1 MQRGHVQASA
11 RRTDL
16 SRALVFGGAFNP
28 PTRAHIEL
36 AKFAMNETGFDK
48 VIFVPTKQTYI
59 ADEQRKEYVFSD
71 EERLKMLDADAAD
84 HPWMEVS
91 RFEIE
96 SETQPRTY
104 KTLCHY
110 RDRGDT
116 CSLLFG
122 SDKLPELE
130 TVWCYVEEIAQEFG
144 IVCMKRSDDDPK
156 ALIDQDPYLRTLKP
170 YIRLV
175 DTPASTRF
183 VSSTKIRV
191 SLAEMNREFQKLS
204 NDTPPELHDILLEV
218 IGGKGLSA

>member
-36 AKFAMNETGFDK
+36 AEFAMKETGFDK

-71 EERLKMLDADAAD
+71 EERLKMLDAVAAD

-110 RDRGDT
+110 RDRGDI

-130 TVWCYVEEIAQEFG
+130 TVWRYVEEIAQEFG

-156 ALIDQDPYLRTLKP
+156 ELIDQDPYLRTLKP

-191 SLAEMNREFQKLS
+191 SLAEMKREFQKLS